1 MEQRA
6 GTWALLVQRPRSAA
20 PTHKNK
26 TYPVFLT
33 TPCATAHAPRT
44 RGPWY
49 STTSKVLNPKPT
61 PRKRMRVRLFCPQ
74 QICIPQTSRAV
85 SLLSLST
92 RGACAQQCSLRC
104 EARGEVRAHAWCA
117 RTSGVGGISAKFL
130 CSAVCHLLLPPR
142 SPAACVG
149 PPREGKGG
157 APVALAR
164 AAGPG
169 RAALGA
175 GGRQTERRSKCWRLL
190 NGA

>member
-44 RGPWY
+44 RGPWD
-49 STTSKVLNPKPT
+49 STTSKILNPKPT

-104 EARGEVRAHAWCA
+104 EARGEVRAHAWYA

-130 CSAVCHLLLPPR
+130 CSAVCHLLLPPPLPGR
-142 SPAACVG
+142 VRWSAERRQRGCPGRPRAC
-149 PPREGKGG
+149 RG
-157 APVALAR
+157 AGQGRAWRRR
-164 AAGPG
+164 AAN
-169 RAALGA
+169 RAALQMLA
-175 GGRQTERRSKCWRLL
+175 F
-190 NGA
+190 A